1 MTATASRLGLGKI
14 RQIAVNVHD
23 LDRATAFYH
32 EVLGMPLLF
41 RVPGMSFFDCDGIR
55 LMLGIPEKDEFDHP
69 ASVIY
74 YSTEDIHAMHQ
85 QLAGR
90 GVSFMAEP
98 HVVARMGDVE
108 IWMAFFRDSEDN
120 IAALTSEVRARGS

>member
-1 MTATASRLGLGKI
+1 MTATASKLGLAKI

-23 LDRATAFYH
+23 LDRATAFYQD
-32 EVLGMPLLF
+32 VLGMSLLF

-74 YSTEDIHAMHQ
+74 YSTDDIHAMHQ
-85 QLAGR
+85 QLVDR
-90 GVSFMAEP
+90 GVAFMGNP
-98 HVVARMGDVE
+98 HVVARMGDIE
-108 IWMAFFRDSEDN
+108 ISMAFFRDSEDN
-120 IAALTSEVRARGS
+120 ILALTSEVRARG